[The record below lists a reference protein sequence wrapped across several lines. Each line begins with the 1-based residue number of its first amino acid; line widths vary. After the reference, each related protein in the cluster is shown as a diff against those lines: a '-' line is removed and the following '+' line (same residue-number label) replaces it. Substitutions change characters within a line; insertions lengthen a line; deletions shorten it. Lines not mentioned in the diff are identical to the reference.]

1 MHTRKSSAEMRS
13 IMEKNI
19 AIFNN
24 HTGIVEIM
32 GSLLAGEKMKMLV
45 ASDMEELMEMLETQ
59 EIHLMLIDVELD
71 GSGWGSGI
79 EMIGEIRHKSSI
91 PIIIVSA
98 QSAETAKIM
107 ALEAGADDYVTVGC
121 NPLELLARIKS
132 QLRRYTQLVNMCA
145 NINSIYRV
153 DALEVNDIQRTVTVE
168 GKEVR
173 LTPIEYKIL
182 RLLVQERGRVLSIS
196 QIYEAIWNM
205 QAIGADN
212 TIAVHI
218 RHIREK
224 IERNPKEPQYLK
236 VVWGT
241 GYKVG

>member
-1 MHTRKSSAEMRS
+1 MN
-13 IMEKNI
+13 NI
-19 AIFNN
+19 LIWNEDKHSVDVLYTLLVSEGFHVIQAQ
-24 HTGIVEIM
+24 TQKEICD
-32 GSLLAGEKMKMLV
+32 LIEGEN
-45 ASDMEELMEMLETQ
+45 
-59 EIHLMLIDVELD
+59 IHLLLTDIESRGGD
-71 GSGWGSGI
+71 GI
-79 EMIGEIRHKSSI
+79 QMIRNIRAGSSI
-91 PIIIVSA
+91 PILVFSGNGEEA
-98 QSAETAKIM
+98 VKIA
-107 ALEAGADDYVTVGC
+107 ALNAGADDYVTLPC
-121 NPLELLARIKS
+121 NPLELLARVKS
-132 QLRRYTQLVNMCA
+132 QIRRYTQLANMCE
-145 NINSIYRV
+145 NINRIYRV
-153 DALEVNDIQRTVTVE
+153 DDLEIDDIKRKVTVR
-168 GKEVR
+168 GMEVY

-182 RLLVQERGRVLSIS
+182 RLLVKEKGHVLSID